1 MAFRA
6 LLGAY
11 APCPALTSGCKGRF
25 SLRFS
30 VFLGSSTVGW
40 VQDKTADLFPLYC

>member
-6 LLGAY
+6 LLGAN
-11 APCPALTSGCKGRF
+11 APCPALTSGCNGRF

-40 VQDKTADLFPLYC
+40 VQDKTADLFPFYC